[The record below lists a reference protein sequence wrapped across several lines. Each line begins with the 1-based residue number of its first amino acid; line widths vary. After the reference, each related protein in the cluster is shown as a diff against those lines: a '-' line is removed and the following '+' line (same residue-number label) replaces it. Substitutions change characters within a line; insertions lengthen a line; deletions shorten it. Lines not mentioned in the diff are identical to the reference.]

1 MPPADPPRGLLVVAD
16 TTPLLYLART
26 GLLDLLPRLFR
37 RVIVPRTVWEELVV
51 ARPDA
56 EDVPTLRAATWLEID
71 PGADGSAQMLALADN
86 LDPGEAAAIA
96 LALLRGADLLLIDDL
111 DGRRAATARG
121 LSIRGTLGVLVEAT
135 RAGLLPALRP
145 ALDTLLGAGFRLDER
160 LARLA
165 LEAVGEDA

>member
-1 MPPADPPRGLLVVAD
+1 
-16 TTPLLYLART
+16 
-26 GLLDLLPRLFR
+26 
-37 RVIVPRTVWEELVV
+37 
-51 ARPDA
+51 
-56 EDVPTLRAATWLEID
+56 
-71 PGADGSAQMLALADN
+71 MLALADN